1 MHTKGEK
8 ETQSVFCLYFCV
20 SRWLFSFYDFLIE
33 LLFVMVIVAAVVVVV
48 LLLLRLELKRRRW
61 QWIGFEWCDRWTQ
74 QAESATTARLVSVCS
89 QHSLSTVTTHGD
101 AHTTFNCFFFRW
113 ENKTLLG
120 QQSQKERERER
131 ERERDAL
138 CKLRQAKNRSLSTYW
153 ASRAV
158 PFIFLAHLSGLDG
171 TGGWMES
178 ENHRL
183 YSLVVAVVVN
193 AAAAA
198 AAARGRRPY
207 LKIIRQWRRF
217 SFIPL
222 SPSRSYSAASSSQTL
237 FFLTKVRE

>member
-1 MHTKGEK
+1 MATPTQHLTASSSDGKTK
-8 ETQSVFCLYFCV
+8 
-20 SRWLFSFYDFLIE
+20 LF
-33 LLFVMVIVAAVVVVV
+33 
-48 LLLLRLELKRRRW
+48 
-61 QWIGFEWCDRWTQ
+61 
-74 QAESATTARLVSVCS
+74 LVSN
-89 QHSLSTVTTHGD
+89 H
-101 AHTTFNCFFFRW
+101 
-113 ENKTLLG
+113 K
-120 QQSQKERERER
+120 KRER

-222 SPSRSYSAASSSQTL
+222 SPFRSYSAASSSQSL
-237 FFLTKVRE
+237 FFDKGERIIWRLTATVSL